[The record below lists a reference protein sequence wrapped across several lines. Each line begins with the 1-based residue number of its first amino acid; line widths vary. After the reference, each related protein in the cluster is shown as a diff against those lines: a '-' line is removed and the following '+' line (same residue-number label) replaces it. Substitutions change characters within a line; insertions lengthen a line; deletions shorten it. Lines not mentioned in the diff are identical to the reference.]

1 MIILIL
7 NASCADNTVFKGQ
20 VIDQNGEP
28 VEEVM
33 VQVMSSDI
41 YMMTGKNGKFTIDTK
56 GRGNELI
63 FKKDGYKMQLR
74 EIKRSNMKIELVE
87 D

>member
-1 MIILIL
+1 MMILV
-7 NASCADNTVFKGQ
+7 SCSDDTVFKGQ
-20 VIDQNGEP
+20 VVNQNGEP
-28 VEEVM
+28 VEKVM

-41 YMMTGKNGKFTIDTK
+41 YIMTGEDGKFTIDTK

-63 FKKDGYKMQLR
+63 FKKDGYKMQLQ
-74 EIKRSNMKIELVE
+74 ELKSSNMKIELVQ

>member
-1 MIILIL
+1 MTLCV
-7 NASCADNTVFKGQ
+7 SCEDDTVFKGQ

-28 VEEVM
+28 VEQVM

-41 YMMTGKNGKFTIDTK
+41 YIMTGKNGKFTIDTK
-56 GRGNELI
+56 GRGSELI
-63 FKKDGYKMQLR
+63 FKKDGYKMQLQ
-74 EIKRSNMKIELVE
+74 EIENSTMKIELVQ